1 MSPIELAT
9 EAARALAAGQGLL
22 LTIPRGG
29 LPRTFPRGELLNE
42 MRRNGVVELTYR
54 FKPQRVID
62 WLVANGL
69 VQVERTG
76 ERTLTLK
83 ECAPA

>member
-1 MSPIELAT
+1 MRPIELAA

-42 MRRNGVVELTYR
+42 MRRNGVVERTYR
-54 FKPQRVID
+54 FEPLRVID
-62 WLVANGL
+62 WLAANGL
-69 VQVERTG
+69 VQHERTG
-76 ERTLTLK
+76 ERTLTFK
-83 ECAPA
+83 ECVPS